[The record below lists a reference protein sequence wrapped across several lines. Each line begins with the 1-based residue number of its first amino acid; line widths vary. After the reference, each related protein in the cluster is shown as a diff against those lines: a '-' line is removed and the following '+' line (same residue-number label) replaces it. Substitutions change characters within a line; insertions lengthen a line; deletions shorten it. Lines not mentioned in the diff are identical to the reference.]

1 MHATT
6 FCRYLHKVIYRTES
20 MGKII
25 QLLLIV
31 LFTCVIAGGCSKSD
45 QQKQLDSIEQ
55 LLNSQK
61 NEEAAIALDDM
72 NPEELIDDES
82 VALYWFFKTQAD
94 FRQYKKVLSL
104 EPLKKS
110 TAFFEKQHDEEKM
123 TWAYYY
129 LGCLSEDAGDIT
141 NAIIYLKKA
150 ERYALS
156 NKSQMT
162 RALHYI
168 YQAIS
173 GVNHDG
179 KEFQLALFNG
189 KLALN
194 YALKLND
201 SIIIATDLMN
211 LAASYNALDN
221 MDSAHYFINRMLPYL
236 PAVPER
242 QRTNHYCNI
251 GLIYKDQNN
260 ELAKEYLQKSVE
272 VKHNAYAYRA
282 LAQIYQK
289 EGNKE
294 KANEM
299 WHKALETKNLSLK
312 ANVVKGMAKA
322 KTEEGDYKAAHELDL
337 WAAALKDSLHRQQKE
352 ENIKGQQE
360 LFEKELANEQLREK
374 HRRAA
379 WVIAVLLLSVAIL
392 AIWTVRKKRN
402 NRRRMAAMSEELEQK
417 ARAMEQLQQENE
429 SNKKQLDRLSRDM
442 TGFEQKHEQLLAEGQ
457 RLYESI
463 TVNGGNTVKWTKD
476 DFAHFVLYYK
486 LGHPDFVQH
495 VENDYDEL
503 TPRQKTF
510 LILYDMG
517 MTDEDVM
524 RTLVLTESSVRAN
537 KTRIKGKEVGERQQ
551 S

>member
-6 FCRYLHKVIYRTES
+6 LCRYFTIYRTES
-20 MGKII
+20 MRRII
-25 QLLLIV
+25 YLLLIA
-31 LFTCVIAGGCSKSD
+31 LFYVIAGGCSKSN

-61 NEEAAIALDDM
+61 NEEAAIALDEM
-72 NPEELIDDES
+72 NPEELLDEES
-82 VALYWFFKTQAD
+82 IALYWFYKTQAD
-94 FRQYKKVLSL
+94 FRQYKKVLSI

-110 TAFFEKQHDEEKM
+110 TAYFEKHHDEEKV

-156 NKSQMT
+156 NKKQST

-173 GVNHDG
+173 GINHVG

-189 KLALN
+189 KQALN

-211 LAASYNALDN
+211 LAATYNAIDN

-236 PAVPER
+236 SAVPES

-251 GLIYKDQNN
+251 GLLYKDQNN

-299 WHKALETKNLSLK
+299 WHKALQTTNLSLK

-352 ENIKGQQE
+352 ENLKGQQE

-374 HRRAA
+374 QGRAA
-379 WVIAVLLLSVAIL
+379 WAIAALLLSVAIL
-392 AIWTVRKKRN
+392 AVWTVWKKRK
-402 NRRRMAAMSEELEQK
+402 NRQQLAAMSEELEQK
-417 ARAMEQLQQENE
+417 AKTMEQLQQENE

-442 TGFEQKHEQLLAEGQ
+442 TGFEQKHEKLLAEGQ

-486 LGHPDFVQH
+486 LGHPEFVRH
-495 VENDYDEL
+495 IENDYDEL

-551 S
+551 SCR

>member
-1 MHATT
+1 
-6 FCRYLHKVIYRTES
+6 
-20 MGKII
+20 
-25 QLLLIV
+25 
-31 LFTCVIAGGCSKSD
+31 
-45 QQKQLDSIEQ
+45 
-55 LLNSQK
+55 
-61 NEEAAIALDDM
+61 
-72 NPEELIDDES
+72 
-82 VALYWFFKTQAD
+82 
-94 FRQYKKVLSL
+94 
-104 EPLKKS
+104 
-110 TAFFEKQHDEEKM
+110 
-123 TWAYYY
+123 
-129 LGCLSEDAGDIT
+129 
-141 NAIIYLKKA
+141 
-150 ERYALS
+150 
-156 NKSQMT
+156 MT

-221 MDSAHYFINRMLPYL
+221 MDSAHYFINRMLSYL
-236 PAVPER
+236 PAVPEQ

-260 ELAKEYLQKSVE
+260 ELAKKYLQKSVE
-272 VKHNAYAYRA
+272 VKLNAYAYRA

-294 KANEM
+294 KADEM
-299 WHKALETKNLSLK
+299 WHKALDTKDLSLK

-374 HRRAA
+374 HGRAA

-417 ARAMEQLQQENE
+417 AKAMEQLQQENE

-442 TGFEQKHEQLLAEGQ
+442 TGFEQKHEKLLAEGQ

-463 TVNGGNTVKWTKD
+463 NVEGGNTLTWTKD
-476 DFAHFVLYYK
+476 DFVHFVLYYK
-486 LGHPDFVQH
+486 LRHPEFVRH
-495 VENDYDEL
+495 IENDYDEL

-537 KTRIKGKEVGERQQ
+537 KTRIKGKEVWERQQ
-551 S
+551 C

>member
-299 WHKALETKNLSLK
+299 WHKALQTTNLSLK

-352 ENIKGQQE
+352 ENLKGQQE
-360 LFEKELANEQLREK
+360 LFEKELANEHLREK
-374 HRRAA
+374 HNRAA
-379 WVIAVLLLSVAIL
+379 WAVAALLLTVAFL
-392 AIWTVRKKRN
+392 AVWTVWKKRK
-402 NRRRMAAMSEELEQK
+402 NRRQIDAMSEELEQK
-417 ARAMEQLQQENE
+417 AMAMEQLKKENE

-442 TGFEQKHEQLLAEGQ
+442 TGFEQKHEKLLAEGQ

-463 TVNGGNTVKWTKD
+463 AVDGGNTLTWTKD
-476 DFAHFVLYYK
+476 DFVHFVLYYK
-486 LGHPDFVQH
+486 LRHPEFVRH
-495 VENDYDEL
+495 IENDYDEL

-524 RTLVLTESSVRAN
+524 RTLVLSETSIRAN
-537 KTRIKGKEVGERQQ
+537 KTRIKGKKL
-551 S
+551 SSDKS

>member
-299 WHKALETKNLSLK
+299 WHKALQTTNLSLK

-352 ENIKGQQE
+352 ENLKGQQE
-360 LFEKELANEQLREK
+360 LFEKELANEHLREK
-374 HRRAA
+374 HNRAA
-379 WVIAVLLLSVAIL
+379 WAVAALLLTVAFL
-392 AIWTVRKKRN
+392 AVWTVWKKRK
-402 NRRRMAAMSEELEQK
+402 NRRQIDAMSEELEQK
-417 ARAMEQLQQENE
+417 AMAMEQLKKENE

-442 TGFEQKHEQLLAEGQ
+442 TGFEQKHEKLLAEGQ

-463 TVNGGNTVKWTKD
+463 AVDGGNTLTWTKD
-476 DFAHFVLYYK
+476 DFVHFVLYYK
-486 LGHPDFVQH
+486 LRHPEFVRH
-495 VENDYDEL
+495 IESDYDEL

-524 RTLVLTESSVRAN
+524 RTLVLSETSIRAN
-537 KTRIKGKEVGERQQ
+537 KTRIKGKKL
-551 S
+551 SSDKS